1 LWGVVLVVVVL
12 VRSVVVP
19 LLVAALLVVVAVV
32 AVVGS
37 VAVVRSVLIQI
48 VINRRKSDVS
58 IGRFRFGR
66 PRTGVVGVVG
76 AMGAVGVVGVIGILR
91 VVGVLGVIRT
101 RTLGAPGVGV
111 RASRSVDLLRSA
123 LLSPLSVIRPL
134 SFLVD
139 V

>member
-1 LWGVVLVVVVL
+1 
-12 VRSVVVP
+12 
-19 LLVAALLVVVAVV
+19 LVVVAVV
-32 AVVGS
+32 VVVGS

-66 PRTGVVGVVG
+66 PRTGVVGVVRS
-76 AMGAVGVVGVIGILR
+76 MGAVRTVG
-91 VVGVLGVIRT
+91 VVGVLGVVRVLGVVGVLGVVRT
-101 RTLGAPGVGV
+101 RTLGAPGV

-123 LLSPLSVIRPL
+123 LLSPLTVIRPL

>member
-32 AVVGS
+32 VVVGS

-76 AMGAVGVVGVIGILR
+76 AMGAMGVVGVIRVLG
-91 VVGVLGVIRT
+91 VVGVLGVVRT
-101 RTLGAPGVGV
+101 RILRAPGV
-111 RASRSVDLLRSA
+111 RASRSVDLLRSG
-123 LLSPLSVIRPL
+123 LLVLSVIRPL
-134 SFLVD
+134 CFLVD